1 MKGGYGLCRKDS
13 VKKVT
18 ERKKKVIYTK
28 KEKIM
33 TSEVRVEVQ
42 SEQKGI
48 GEIKFKTRLALY
60 ERRS

>member
-28 KEKIM
+28 KKIM

-42 SEQKGI
+42 SEQKGE
-48 GEIKFKTRLALY
+48 GKKT
-60 ERRS
+60 